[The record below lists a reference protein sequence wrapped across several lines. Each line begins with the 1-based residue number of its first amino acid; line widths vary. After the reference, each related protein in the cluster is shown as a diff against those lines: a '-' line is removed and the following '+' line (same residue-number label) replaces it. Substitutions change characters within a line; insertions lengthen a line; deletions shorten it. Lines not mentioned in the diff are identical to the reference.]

1 MINYDYLETSI
12 GLMEIVCEDD
22 FLIGLKMVL
31 EKNHIVNE
39 NKISK
44 NKISK
49 KVKSQILEYLNGSR
63 KIFTIPIKL
72 NGTDFQK
79 KVYEETLKIPYGS
92 TKTYGEI
99 ANSIGNPKSMRAVG
113 MALGKNP
120 IWIIMPCHRV
130 IGKNN
135 KLTGYAGG
143 IDKKLSLLKLENPK
157 IEIKE

>member
-1 MINYDYLETSI
+1 MIKYDYLETTL
-12 GLMEIVCEDD
+12 GLMEIVCEDE

-31 EKNHIVNE
+31 EKNHRVNE
-39 NKISK
+39 

-63 KIFTIPIKL
+63 KTFSVPFKL
-72 NGTDFQK
+72 NGTHFQK

-99 ANSIGNPKSMRAVG
+99 ASSIGNPKSMRAVG

-130 IGKNN
+130 IGKNR

>member
-1 MINYDYLETSI
+1 MSSYDYLETTL
-12 GLMEIVCEDD
+12 GLMEIICEDES
-22 FLIGLKMVL
+22 LIGLKLVS
-31 EKNHIVNE
+31 EKIHRE
-39 NKISK
+39 CE

-49 KVKSQILEYLNGSR
+49 KVKSQIKEYLNGSR
-63 KIFTIPIKL
+63 KTFSLPFKL

-99 ANSIGNPKSMRAVG
+99 ANSIVNPKSMRAVG
-113 MALGKNP
+113 MALNKNP
-120 IWIIMPCHRV
+120 IWIIIPCHRV

-135 KLTGYAGG
+135 KLTGFAGR
-143 IDKKLSLLKLENPK
+143 IDKKLSLLKLEHPK

>member
-1 MINYDYLETSI
+1 MSSYDYLETTL
-12 GLMEIVCEDD
+12 GLIEIICEDES
-22 FLIGLKMVL
+22 LIGLKLVS
-31 EKNHIVNE
+31 K
-39 NKISK
+39 KIHRECE

-63 KIFTIPIKL
+63 KTFNIPIKL

-99 ANSIGNPKSMRAVG
+99 ANSIGNSKSMRAVG
-113 MALGKNP
+113 MALNKNP
-120 IWIIMPCHRV
+120 IWIIIPCHRV

-135 KLTGYAGG
+135 KLTGFAGG
-143 IDKKLSLLKLENPK
+143 IDKKLSLLKLENPE

>member
-12 GLMEIVCEDD
+12 GLMEIVCEDE
-22 FLIGLKMVL
+22 FLIGLKLVL
-31 EKNHIVNE
+31 EKNHRVNE
-39 NKISK
+39 

-63 KIFTIPIKL
+63 KTFSVPFKL

-99 ANSIGNPKSMRAVG
+99 ANSIGNPKSTRAVG
-113 MALGKNP
+113 MVLGKNP

-130 IGKNN
+130 IGKNR
-135 KLTGYAGG
+135 KLTGFAGG
-143 IDKKLSLLKLENPK
+143 IDKKLSLLKLENSK

>member
-1 MINYDYLETSI
+1 MIKYDYLETTL
-12 GLMEIVCEDD
+12 GLMEIVCEDE
-22 FLIGLKMVL
+22 FLIGLKLVL
-31 EKNHIVNE
+31 EKNHRVNE
-39 NKISK
+39 

-63 KIFTIPIKL
+63 KTFSVPFKL

-99 ANSIGNPKSMRAVG
+99 ASSIGNPKSMRAVG
-113 MALGKNP
+113 MVLGKNP

-130 IGKNN
+130 IGKNR
-135 KLTGYAGG
+135 KLTGFAGG
-143 IDKKLSLLKLENPK
+143 IDKKLSLLKLENSK

>member
-1 MINYDYLETSI
+1 MSSYDYLETTL
-12 GLMEIVCEDD
+12 GLMEIICEYES
-22 FLIGLKMVL
+22 LIGLKLVS
-31 EKNHIVNE
+31 EKTHGDSE
-39 NKISK
+39 

-49 KVKSQILEYLNGSR
+49 KVKSQILEYLDGSR
-63 KIFTIPIKL
+63 MTFNIPIKL
-72 NGTDFQK
+72 TGTDFQK

-113 MALGKNP
+113 MALNKNP
-120 IWIIMPCHRV
+120 IWIIIPCHRV

-135 KLTGYAGG
+135 KLTGFAGG
-143 IDKKLSLLKLENPK
+143 IDKKLSLLKLENPE

>member
-12 GLMEIVCEDD
+12 GLMEIVCEDE
-22 FLIGLKMVL
+22 FLIGLKLVL
-31 EKNHIVNE
+31 EKNHNECE
-39 NKISK
+39 NKTSK
-44 NKISK
+44 E
-49 KVKSQILEYLNGSR
+49 VKSQILEYLNGSR
-63 KIFTIPIKL
+63 KSFTVPFKL

-79 KVYEETLKIPYGS
+79 KVYEVTLKIPYGS

-135 KLTGYAGG
+135 KLTGYTGG
-143 IDKKLSLLKLENPK
+143 IDKKLALLKLENPE